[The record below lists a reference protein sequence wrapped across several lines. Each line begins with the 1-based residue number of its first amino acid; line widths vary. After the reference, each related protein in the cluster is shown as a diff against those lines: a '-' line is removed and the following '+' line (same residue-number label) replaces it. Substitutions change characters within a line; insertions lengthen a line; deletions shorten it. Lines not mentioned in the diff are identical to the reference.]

1 VSETAGDDA
10 ALVQILGRLFPS
22 LAALDPA
29 EGQRRAE
36 AIGLYAASIWT
47 AGPAAL
53 AARGVA
59 VAPEVHSIL
68 EALAQSTASAQGG
81 GTAFLS
87 AVRTTLGDD
96 ASFAAILGA
105 IATLYAQAIRAKG
118 SSSGT
123 HVIPVPPPSQQ
134 AALKASSS
142 GLHPAPTP
150 ASPTTRRMAPAP
162 VPPGMP
168 ESAPAPEGGP
178 GGKLTLREIAG
189 FELLKLLGEGGMGK
203 VFKARQKSL
212 DRLVALKVLS
222 PQLAID
228 TEYVA
233 RFHREALAAAQ
244 LKHPN
249 VVGVI
254 EHGTDQ
260 VNGVHF
266 IAFEFL
272 DGMSVENILKAKKKF
287 PEREALAIARAV
299 ASALAQA
306 EKAGIVHRDIKPDNV
321 IVGRDGVPRLI
332 DLGLAKKQEEKT
344 QMTVVGVLMGTPQY
358 MAPEQAL
365 GEKEIDHRADIYA
378 LGMTLYRLCT
388 GQFAFDAESSTGILM
403 KHITD
408 DCPDPCKAEPTIS
421 DGTRKIILKMAQREK
436 SARYQT
442 ASDAMRDIDA
452 VLAGRQPP
460 LASGPVA
467 AAPRPVGAAST
478 AGRSSSGAVPVT
490 AAAGPAIPET
500 RAPDEPL
507 WKCELYPPSIKDAAP
522 SKLEATGDVATSAI
536 AVFARTG
543 SLEALAEA
551 RKHLEARCAPGK
563 DPRTVADAE
572 ALLAKAL
579 LLAGDKSGAEA
590 RARAAIDK
598 DWRKVEAAEV
608 LARAA
613 RNDGDRCRLEGALA
627 SIREAIAAGNLDEAA
642 KLVSLLRSND
652 TFAADPHPFL
662 AEAVVAKLAG
672 NESGFVEA
680 VKAAWARFPSPERS
694 DVWLAGLD
702 GLAADML
709 VAYGRAAFKDAAL
722 ARSTLERLDE
732 KSNVIAGS
740 LRMAIGV
747 ARVALASEK
756 PGLFEQRRL
765 TFAMA
770 RGFTGLRRYDAA
782 LEELQKVAQLNPT
795 DAERAAFDAERRFTK
810 DAKLRDEVASV
821 PLPSGKYRCPAT
833 AALLDLMRKR
843 VATATKEKQSN
854 IAQIEKLGSE
864 IMKAARAEAAVK
876 SQLRMAAEQLG
887 TKDPFEA
894 IDPVERELASVL
906 VERSRAEKKKDESS
920 SEKKGFLGKLSAA
933 AAGVAGAAKDAAL
946 KVQERNLKTKHEAA
960 LKALAVQLAMELR
973 DFDYTQP
980 KLVPLVKRL
989 AVPGCLASVYAREET
1004 KVQKDIEKL
1013 TALLA

>member
-1 VSETAGDDA
+1 MSETAGDDA

-59 VAPEVHSIL
+59 VAPEVHSLL
-68 EALAQSTASAQGG
+68 ESLAQSTASAQGG

-87 AVRTTLGDD
+87 AVRSTLADD
-96 ASFAAILGA
+96 ARFAAILGA

-123 HVIPVPPPSQQ
+123 HVIPVPPTTQPG
-134 AALKASSS
+134 ALKASAS
-142 GLHPAPTP
+142 GLHAAVPATP

-162 VPPGMP
+162 APAPD
-168 ESAPAPEGGP
+168 SAPAPEGAP

-408 DCPDPCKAEPTIS
+408 ECPDPCKAEPTIS

-436 SARYQT
+436 AARYQSAT
-442 ASDAMRDIDA
+442 DVMRDIDA

-490 AAAGPAIPET
+490 AAGPAIPET

-522 SKLEATGDVATSAI
+522 GKVEATGDIATSAI

-543 SLEALAEA
+543 SLDALAEA

-563 DPRTVADAE
+563 DPRTLADAE

-590 RARAAIDK
+590 RARASIDK
-598 DWRKVEAAEV
+598 DWRRVEAAEV

-613 RNDGDRCRLEGALA
+613 RNDGDRYRLEAGLA
-627 SIREAIAAGNLDEAA
+627 CVREAIAAGNLDEAA
-642 KLVSLLRSND
+642 KAVSLLRSNG
-652 TFAADPHPFL
+652 TFAQDPHPLL

-709 VAYGRAAFKDAAL
+709 VAYGRAAFKDATL

-732 KSNVIAGS
+732 KSNVVAGS
-740 LRMAIGV
+740 LRMAIGI

-765 TFAMA
+765 TFAIA

-843 VATATKEKQSN
+843 VATAAKEKQSN

-864 IMKAARAEAAVK
+864 IMKAARAEATVK

-887 TKDPFEA
+887 TKDPFET
-894 IDPVERELASVL
+894 IDPIERELASVL

-946 KVQERNLKTKHEAA
+946 KVQERNLKSKHEAA

-989 AVPGCLASVYAREET
+989 ALPGCLASVYAREEA
-1004 KVQKDIEKL
+1004 KVQKDMEKL
-1013 TALLA
+1013 TALLS